1 MSILKIKKDRFWVG
15 ITMSILVFILLLVA
29 NYNYQNM
36 LISTS
41 TNAISE
47 ISYVTQETFNSFLPY
62 IIMIVSIVI
71 TFFIIDMIVIN
82 TLQKNRGI
90 DKDKREQYN

>member
-1 MSILKIKKDRFWVG
+1 
-15 ITMSILVFILLLVA
+15 
-29 NYNYQNM
+29 M

-90 DKDKREQYN
+90 DKDKRE